1 MTGTSPAMSLAWPCP
16 SLANFTSAGGHELH
30 PCDVKSSNS
39 TGLCWCCC
47 AAPPG
52 FVVLPPLATVGASSP
67 RTLLFSVAVAFNL
80 EVFSRSSLA
89 STFPLLKQQN
99 PLMIS
104 LSHTQALLSLSPY
117 CFSPSYSLSPSLTC
131 PSSQDLSSKGAKIFL
146 QSWGNRDGGFHE
158 QACAS
163 KHSPNSVTHEQ
174 VPLKYLSTFGKKKAP
189 QEKRRKKRKRLWY
202 LSRRQQKTKSL
213 HAWTRRRRIYSSC
226 RRKKHTHTHK
236 SQNLFKISLLDSTHA
251 QARGKRKL
259 KK

>member
-16 SLANFTSAGGHELH
+16 SLANFTSAGGHELL

-47 AAPPG
+47 AATPG
-52 FVVLPPLATVGASSP
+52 FAVLPPLATVGASSA
-67 RTLLFSVAVAFNL
+67 RTLLFSVAVAFNREL
-80 EVFSRSSLA
+80 FSRSSLV

-104 LSHTQALLSLSPY
+104 LSLTQALLSLYPY
-117 CFSPSYSLSPSLTC
+117 CFSPSYSLSPSLTS

-146 QSWGNRDGGFHE
+146 QSWGNQDGGFHKR
-158 QACAS
+158 ACAS

-174 VPLKYLSTFGKKKAP
+174 VPLKYLSTFRKKKAP

-202 LSRRQQKTKSL
+202 LSRQQQKTKSL
-213 HAWTRRRRIYSSC
+213 HAWTRRRRNLLLLQKK
-226 RRKKHTHTHK
+226 KKHTHTHT
-236 SQNLFKISLLDSTHA
+236 SLKISSRFLF
-251 QARGKRKL
+251 
-259 KK
+259 